1 MFAPSLGI
9 AEDPATGGAV
19 AAFAGV
25 CMEYE
30 QPGDGEHQIIVEQGF
45 AMGRPSLINLNLQ
58 VEGGQLVSASIGG
71 AAVMVMEGFIDL

>member
-25 CMEYE
+25 CMAFET
-30 QPGDGEHQIIVEQGF
+30 PGDGEHQIIVEQGF
-45 AMGRPSLINLNLQ
+45 AMGRPSLINLGMT
-58 VEGGQLVSASIGG
+58 VEGGALVAASIGG
-71 AAVMVMEGFIDL
+71 AAIVVCEGEIEI